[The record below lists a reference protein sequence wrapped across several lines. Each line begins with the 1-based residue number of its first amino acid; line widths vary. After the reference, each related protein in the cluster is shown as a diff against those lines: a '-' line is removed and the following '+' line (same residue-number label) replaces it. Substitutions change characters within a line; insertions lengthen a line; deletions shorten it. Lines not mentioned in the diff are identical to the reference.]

1 MSCLVL
7 FQTFSKGYR
16 LVVFRTEKSSPI
28 NKITITPNHPN
39 FQIRRSG
46 QPMILNLKHWLPV
59 PYYCIWATK
68 EKREM
73 TQSPTKPSREQKSAS
88 CQNKEY
94 VRGDIKK
101 IYMIGATT

>member
-1 MSCLVL
+1 
-7 FQTFSKGYR
+7 
-16 LVVFRTEKSSPI
+16 
-28 NKITITPNHPN
+28 
-39 FQIRRSG
+39 
-46 QPMILNLKHWLPV
+46 MILNLKHWLPV
-59 PYYCIWATK
+59 PYYGIWATK

-101 IYMIGATT
+101 IYMIGATTWCLNSLYNTLSFLFGRPCL